1 MKVNSSEVAEKT
13 QAYFIDVGKLNVSV
27 SIITSVYN
35 AENFLEETIKSVIEQ
50 TFKNFE
56 YILVNDASTDNSL
69 EIMQRYEKQDKR
81 IRIIQ
86 LENNSGGPARPRN
99 TGIENAKGEYIAFLD
114 SDDIWSPEK
123 LQIQIDTIENG
134 NYDIVHTYANT
145 IDIKSKIIGT
155 FDNQRT
161 YRFLKYFIKK
171 SSIIYFSNYININS
185 VLMRK
190 DISIKFRED
199 RPMVAIEDWMYWI
212 ENIIAN
218 KKVFLVEQYLIRY
231 RINLNSISDRK
242 SDTSLRKMFYMY
254 AVLLVE
260 NKISYFQFAFAHLI
274 NFARIGLKKI
284 KNVYSKE

>member
-155 FDNQRT
+155 FDNQRR

-185 VLMRK
+185 VLMKK
-190 DISIKFRED
+190 DMNIKFRED
-199 RPMVAIEDWMYWI
+199 KPMVAIEDWMYWI
-212 ENIIAN
+212 ENIIAP
-218 KKVFLVEQYLIRY
+218 KKVFLVEKYLIQY
-231 RINLNSISDRK
+231 RINFNSISDRK
-242 SDTSLRKMFYMY
+242 SDKSLRKIFYMY
-254 AVLLVE
+254 AILLVE
-260 NKISYFQFAFAHLI
+260 NKISYFQFAFAYLI

-284 KNVYSKE
+284 KNFYSKG